1 VGKKKFKNLARLK
14 NCKKKLAPTKSMG
27 REYSKWATNCTSE
40 HRMPV

>member
-1 VGKKKFKNLARLK
+1 LQ
-14 NCKKKLAPTKSMG
+14 KLAPKKSLG